1 MQALKQIET
10 TTDKKKKGIN
20 GTGIS
25 FISKSKK
32 SSAI

>member
-10 TTDKKKKGIN
+10 TTEKKKGIN